1 MANETTPLMKSCGFM
16 KAGSLNREN
25 RRPMHIGVGTA
36 STANMAYGSIPSLIV
51 DRVPKSLLAAHNI
64 APSSEH

>member
-36 STANMAYGSIPSLIV
+36 SHCKHGLRLNTEPIV
-51 DRVPKSLLAAHNI
+51 YSVPKSLLAAHNI